1 MYYFQGCPLPTTH
14 ATLAV
19 CLPVAEC
26 GSGER
31 PVSWEEGH
39 WNDHVE
45 ESYCILKMSEDHP
58 GLLGEQEINFYCFE
72 HHMFGSIYYSN

>member
-1 MYYFQGCPLPTTH
+1 M
-14 ATLAV
+14 
-19 CLPVAEC
+19 
-26 GSGER
+26 
-31 PVSWEEGH
+31 SWEEGH

-45 ESYCILKMSEDHP
+45 ESYSILKMSEDHP